1 MIEFRDVHVSYDA
14 ATPVLRGVNLRIEQG
29 EFVAFVGTNGA
40 GKSTTMRLING
51 LLKPDA
57 GQVTIDGVP
66 TGELA
71 TSQLARRVGFLFQ
84 NPDNQICC
92 STVGEELLFG
102 LRALGVDEAEAHKRV
117 ARIVARF
124 GFDANADPFLLNR
137 GTRQLLALAS
147 IVVLGVPVIVL
158 DEPTTGLDYREC
170 TQVMDLIAQ
179 LHADG
184 TTVVMVCHD
193 MEIVADYAH
202 RVVVMHEGRVIDD
215 GPTFDVLRNPATLAQ
230 ASLLPSQIV
239 QLSLEL
245 AARHAEL
252 AGSPVAAAN
261 DLDQMVHACLAQ
273 LGGADG

>member
-1 MIEFRDVHVSYDA
+1 
-14 ATPVLRGVNLRIEQG
+14 
-29 EFVAFVGTNGA
+29 
-40 GKSTTMRLING
+40 
-51 LLKPDA
+51 
-57 GQVTIDGVP
+57 
-66 TGELA
+66 
-71 TSQLARRVGFLFQ
+71 
-84 NPDNQICC
+84 
-92 STVGEELLFG
+92 
-102 LRALGVDEAEAHKRV
+102 
-117 ARIVARF
+117 
-124 GFDANADPFLLNR
+124 
-137 GTRQLLALAS
+137 
-147 IVVLGVPVIVL
+147 
-158 DEPTTGLDYREC
+158 
-170 TQVMDLIAQ
+170 
-179 LHADG
+179 
-184 TTVVMVCHD
+184 MVCHD